1 MDMILFIALV
11 LVIYGIL
18 WGAAHYG
25 REAMFGALGIM
36 CTISF
41 LFAAKIVNVAGYP
54 LVPSAP
60 ILAFIF
66 YSGSILQEFY
76 SVQDARKVLWINL
89 GSMLCF
95 AGLGLLVRYMPL
107 FNADD
112 ALGQSY
118 DTLLDFYPQALG
130 AALAAFSTSYGLN
143 MLLNGILHRA
153 FGTKFFPLRSFTTV
167 ALSNLWDITAFIA
180 LAYPWT
186 ESSLK
191 MIVMTWLMRLGC
203 IILGVPVIWLIKRD
217 YTKRQSH
224 ITTL

>member
-1 MDMILFIALV
+1 MDIVLFVTLV
-11 LVIYGIL
+11 LAVYGIL
-18 WGAAHYG
+18 LGSALLG

-41 LFAAKIVNVAGYP
+41 LFAAKIVNVASYP

-76 SVQDARKVLWINL
+76 SLKDARKVLWINL

-107 FNADD
+107 FAADD

-143 MLLNGILHRA
+143 MVLNGVLHKA
-153 FGTKFFPLRSFTTV
+153 FGTKFFPLRSFATV
-167 ALSNLWDITAFIA
+167 AISNLWDITAFIA
-180 LAYPWT
+180 LAYSWT

-203 IILGVPVIWLIKRD
+203 IMLGVPVIWAVKQIYAR
-217 YTKRQSH
+217 RN
-224 ITTL
+224 IVAVA